1 MNYANHDL
9 RAKILELKNRLY
21 NASKD
26 QFSHQLQFFF
36 LEIDSNL
43 QYKRIINEVI
53 GKFEYSD
60 EKISQILNSGNYDEK
75 TILVSNEEKAS
86 FSYQFLKYFINQNSN
101 YKLHNLD
108 VFKDSLEQE
117 SHSRILELYI
127 SPIINHIHDSLD
139 ESSTILY
146 LLEKYK
152 KKTEWFTSK
161 ELQSKYKEMDNGFET
176 LFENDLSHFLFEQDI
191 NLPFITTTL
200 AFESVKTDGE
210 VEPIEPIVAQ
220 IVICDKSKNFER
232 EALKTG
238 FSEIVKYVDKFDK
251 RHGFLVVFNMNSF
264 DITSNQEQ
272 NGFVIKPKVEYKSKV
287 YHFIIVNISN
297 NFS

>member
-21 NASKD
+21 NSSKD

-43 QYKRIINEVI
+43 LYKRIINEAI

-101 YKLHNLD
+101 YKLHTLD
-108 VFKDSLEQE
+108 VFKGSLEQE
-117 SHSRILELYI
+117 PHSRILELYI
-127 SPIINHIHDSLD
+127 SPIITHVYDSLD

-146 LLEKYK
+146 LLEKYM

-161 ELQSKYKEMDNGFET
+161 ELQAKYNEMDNGFET
-176 LFENDLSHFLFEQDI
+176 LFENDLRHFQFRL
-191 NLPFITTTL
+191 N
-200 AFESVKTDGE
+200 SV
-210 VEPIEPIVAQ
+210 V
-220 IVICDKSKNFER
+220 
-232 EALKTG
+232 LK
-238 FSEIVKYVDKFDK
+238 
-251 RHGFLVVFNMNSF
+251 
-264 DITSNQEQ
+264 
-272 NGFVIKPKVEYKSKV
+272 FV
-287 YHFIIVNISN
+287 N
-297 NFS
+297 

>member
-9 RAKILELKNRLY
+9 RAKVLELKNSLF

-26 QFSHQLQFFF
+26 LFSHQLQFFF

-43 QYKRIINEVI
+43 QYKRIINETI

-60 EKISQILNSGNYDEK
+60 EKINQIISDGNYGESAVF
-75 TILVSNEEKAS
+75 TSNEDKAS

-101 YKLHNLD
+101 YKLHTLD
-108 VFKDSLEQE
+108 TFKGNPDQE

-139 ESSTILY
+139 ESSTILH

-161 ELQSKYKEMDNGFET
+161 ELQAKYNEMDNGFET
-176 LFENDLSHFLFEQDI
+176 LFEDDLRLFLFEQDI
-191 NLPFITTTL
+191 NLPFNTATSAL
-200 AFESVKTDGE
+200 ESVTPNGE
-210 VEPIEPIVAQ
+210 IAPIEPIVAQ
-220 IVICDKSKNFER
+220 IVICDKSKNYER

-238 FSEIVKYVDKFDK
+238 FSEIVKYADEFDK
-251 RHGFLVVFNMNSF
+251 NYGFLVVFNMNSF

-272 NGFVIKPKVEYKSKV
+272 NGFVIKPIVEYKAKTYYFV
-287 YHFIIVNISN
+287 VVNICV
-297 NFS
+297 

>member
-9 RAKILELKNRLY
+9 RAKILELKKRLY

-26 QFSHQLQFFF
+26 PFSHQLQFFF

-53 GKFEYSD
+53 EKFEYSD
-60 EKISQILNSGNYDEK
+60 EKINQIISDGNYGESAVF
-75 TILVSNEEKAS
+75 TSNEDKAS
-86 FSYQFLKYFINQNSN
+86 FSYQFLKYFINQTSN
-101 YKLHNLD
+101 YKLHTLD
-108 VFKDSLEQE
+108 IFKGNPEQE
-117 SHSRILELYI
+117 SHTTIFELYI

-161 ELQSKYKEMDNGFET
+161 ELQAKYNEMDNGFET
-176 LFENDLSHFLFEQDI
+176 LFEDDLRSFLFEQDI
-191 NLPFITTTL
+191 NLPFNTATSAL
-200 AFESVKTDGE
+200 ENVKPSGE
-210 VEPIEPIVAQ
+210 IEPIEPIVAQ
-220 IVICDKSKNFER
+220 IVICDKSKNYER

-238 FSEIVKYVDKFDK
+238 FSEIVKYANQFDK
-251 RHGFLVVFNMNSF
+251 SYGFLVVFNMNSF

-272 NGFVIKPKVEYKSKV
+272 NGFVIKPKVEYKAKT
-287 YHFIIVNISN
+287 YYFIVVDISN
-297 NFS
+297 NIS